1 MWNEGSR
8 HAPLLIAVLS
18 RPSRKGC
25 LAARSHGRHSCAA
38 SHYSGMQYPR
48 CRTPY
53 VIATTR
59 QSRKERMMFFFFTEP
74 NGLDGLGSR
83 FLIDTSAYVSQLLIP
98 SHACVRASSH
108 QRRHRHALHCNANP
122 TSPPSSREPAVFSAG
137 ELERLLAAA
146 LTPSIRSELQ
156 QSNKT
161 PSLLLRPPL
170 DSSPVLSES
179 HISTTPQ
186 HEEKHLETQAT
197 CGR

>member
-1 MWNEGSR
+1 
-8 HAPLLIAVLS
+8 
-18 RPSRKGC
+18 
-25 LAARSHGRHSCAA
+25 
-38 SHYSGMQYPR
+38 
-48 CRTPY
+48 
-53 VIATTR
+53 
-59 QSRKERMMFFFFTEP
+59 MMFFFFTEP

-122 TSPPSSREPAVFSAG
+122 TSPPSSREHAVFSAG
-137 ELERLLAAA
+137 ELERRLAAA

-156 QSNKT
+156 QSNQT

-179 HISTTPQ
+179 HMSTTQ
-186 HEEKHLETQAT
+186 TLKKETPRNPTYLWQIAT
-197 CGR
+197 TSMTLHRDIQKNLAPENTVSRVWEYFFSSHFSYMCRLSSM